1 MDKLIKIVLATLF
14 FICLADM
21 PYSYFQLVRIA
32 AVIGFAMLAY
42 RAYERGN
49 SNEMIIYLGL
59 ILLFQPIVKIALG
72 REVWNIVD
80 VVLGISLLISISFDY
95 KKKEN

>member
-21 PYSYFQLVRIA
+21 PYAYFQLVRIA
-32 AVIGFAMLAY
+32 AVIGFGMLAY
-42 RAYERGN
+42 RAYERGY

-80 VVLGISLLISISFDY
+80 VVLGISLLI
-95 KKKEN
+95 

>member
-80 VVLGISLLISISFDY
+80 VVLGISLLISIGFDY

>member
-1 MDKLIKIVLATLF
+1 
-14 FICLADM
+14 
-21 PYSYFQLVRIA
+21 
-32 AVIGFAMLAY
+32 MLAY
-42 RAYERGN
+42 RAYELRN

-80 VVLGISLLISISFDY
+80 VVLGISLLISIGFDY

>member
-1 MDKLIKIVLATLF
+1 MDKLIKIVLAALF

-21 PYSYFQLVRIA
+21 PYAYFQLVRIA
-32 AVIGFAMLAY
+32 AVIGFGLLAY
-42 RAYERGN
+42 RAYELRN
-49 SNEMIIYLGL
+49 INEMIIYLGL

-80 VVLGISLLISISFDY
+80 VVLGISLLISIGFDY